1 MLIEHEILPSIENLR
16 VSVNQVAQQTEFTDS
31 KLSTIEK
38 HLPSLI
44 EELLEMYFEKK
55 IVSLQQT
62 FVTQTKMK
70 EDLAYKLDTIVF
82 KDFER
87 LYILAD
93 NTKETGF
100 IVNERLTRLE
110 RGMAKYPTRTEML

>member
-1 MLIEHEILPSIENLR
+1 
-16 VSVNQVAQQTEFTDS
+16 
-31 KLSTIEK
+31 
-38 HLPSLI
+38 
-44 EELLEMYFEKK
+44 MYFEKK

-62 FVTQTKMK
+62 FVTQAKMK
-70 EDLAYKLDTIVF
+70 EDLGYKLDTIVF

-110 RGMAKYPTRTEML
+110 RGMAKYPTRTEMLQELEVKAANEQFQKLNEEMVAL

>member
-55 IVSLQQT
+55 IVL
-62 FVTQTKMK
+62 
-70 EDLAYKLDTIVF
+70 L
-82 KDFER
+82 
-87 LYILAD
+87 
-93 NTKETGF
+93 
-100 IVNERLTRLE
+100 
-110 RGMAKYPTRTEML
+110 

>member
-1 MLIEHEILPSIENLR
+1 MT
-16 VSVNQVAQQTEFTDS
+16 QS
-31 KLSTIEK
+31 K
-38 HLPSLI
+38 
-44 EELLEMYFEKK
+44 F
-55 IVSLQQT
+55 
-62 FVTQTKMK
+62 K
-70 EDLAYKLDTIVF
+70 EDLSLKLDTIVF

-110 RGMAKYPTRTEML
+110 RGMAKYPTRNEM